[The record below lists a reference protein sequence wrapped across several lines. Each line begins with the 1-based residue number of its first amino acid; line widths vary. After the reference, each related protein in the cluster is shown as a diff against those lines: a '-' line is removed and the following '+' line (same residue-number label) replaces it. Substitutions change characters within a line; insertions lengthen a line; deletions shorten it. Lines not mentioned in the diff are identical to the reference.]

1 MVEGRRRC
9 DDLATLG
16 REKGKGMWPCD
27 DYEWSEAGL
36 VHGRAGESKRL
47 LSKGKGPFIV
57 QWSRV
62 GRPFIYSYS

>member
-1 MVEGRRRC
+1 MSGLGCSRATLVVEGRRRC

-36 VHGRAGESKRL
+36 VHGRAEKASDC
-47 LSKGKGPFIV
+47 
-57 QWSRV
+57 
-62 GRPFIYSYS
+62 